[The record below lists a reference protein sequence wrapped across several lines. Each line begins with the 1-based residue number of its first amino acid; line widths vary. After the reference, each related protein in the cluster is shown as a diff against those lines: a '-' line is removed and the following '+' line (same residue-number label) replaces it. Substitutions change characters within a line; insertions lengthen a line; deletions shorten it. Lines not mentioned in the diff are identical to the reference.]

1 MNRALPPIVVD
12 YLIILKGKYFEYKFR
27 KVLASN
33 KQLENIHKGKRC
45 FIIGNGPSINKV
57 DLKRLRGE
65 HTFVVNQFFQHA
77 DLLKIKPNYYCI
89 IDREHFRD
97 TKNSKSFFKDLNSKV
112 NKDVKFFF
120 PVQNI
125 AKIKS
130 NNILDKHTI
139 HYLLLRGNFS
149 EKLHF
154 NTQLEKSLPSLIN
167 VMLACIIVASYMGFS
182 EIYLLGVD
190 HDWLKERNFDK
201 IGRFYKKHY
210 FNNDVGS
217 SYEHA
222 AYSLSE
228 LFRSYRLLKKKLK
241 STKIINVTQGSYLDV
256 FEFKK
261 LDQVLHTTDE

>member
-1 MNRALPPIVVD
+1 MNRILPPIVVD
-12 YLIILKGKYFEYKFR
+12 WLINLKGKYFEYKFR
-27 KVLASN
+27 KVLGSN
-33 KQLENIHKGKRC
+33 KKLKNIHKGKRC

-57 DLKRLRGE
+57 DLKKLRGE

-97 TKNSKSFFKDLNSKV
+97 TTNSKSFFKDLNSKI

-120 PVQNI
+120 PIQNMAYI
-125 AKIKS
+125 ESNKI
-130 NNILDKHTI
+130 LAGHAI
-139 HYLLLRGNFS
+139 HYLLLRGIFS
-149 EKLHF
+149 EKLYF
-154 NTQLEKSLPSLIN
+154 NAQLEKSLPSLIN
-167 VMLACIIVASYMGFS
+167 VILACILVATYMGFS

-190 HDWLKERNFDK
+190 HNWLKERNFNK

-210 FNNDVGS
+210 FENDAGS
-217 SYEHA
+217 SYEYA
-222 AYSLSE
+222 SYSQSE

-241 STKIINVTQGSYLDV
+241 NTKIFNCTEGSYLDV

-261 LDQVLHTTDE
+261 LDQVLKSTDE